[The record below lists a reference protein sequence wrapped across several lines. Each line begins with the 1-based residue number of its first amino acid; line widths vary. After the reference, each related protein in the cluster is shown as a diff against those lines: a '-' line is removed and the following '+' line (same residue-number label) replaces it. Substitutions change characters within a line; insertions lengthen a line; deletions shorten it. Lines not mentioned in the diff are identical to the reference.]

1 MVAGMS
7 KDFGDESITAAG
19 ASTLGSRTPGL
30 CTGGVAVVVIET
42 GLTGAPST
50 ITAATGA
57 VEAVLA
63 AETAVATGVT
73 ATVAVVAAA
82 EALEAA
88 EEAEAARFFF
98 FFPAS
103 FFNAASAMAWGNFGG
118 GF

>member
-19 ASTLGSRTPGL
+19 ASTLGCRTPGL

-42 GLTGAPST
+42 GLTGASST

-57 VEAVLA
+57 VEAALA

-98 FFPAS
+98 FPAS
-103 FFNAASAMAWGNFGG
+103 FFNAASAMACGNFGG